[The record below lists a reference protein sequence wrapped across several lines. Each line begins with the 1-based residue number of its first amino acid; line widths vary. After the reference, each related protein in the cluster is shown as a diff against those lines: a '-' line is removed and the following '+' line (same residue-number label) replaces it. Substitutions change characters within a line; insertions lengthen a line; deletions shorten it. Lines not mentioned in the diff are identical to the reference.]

1 MDSLGGRA
9 HLRCSAVYRGPGI
22 EGRAASRTAGHAHWH
37 AGRKARALCLF
48 HCAGAGGTHVRVP
61 LACAMRAPE
70 VPRAVLLCGVLAT
83 GVCFD

>member
-1 MDSLGGRA
+1 
-9 HLRCSAVYRGPGI
+9 
-22 EGRAASRTAGHAHWH
+22 
-37 AGRKARALCLF
+37 
-48 HCAGAGGTHVRVP
+48 VRVP